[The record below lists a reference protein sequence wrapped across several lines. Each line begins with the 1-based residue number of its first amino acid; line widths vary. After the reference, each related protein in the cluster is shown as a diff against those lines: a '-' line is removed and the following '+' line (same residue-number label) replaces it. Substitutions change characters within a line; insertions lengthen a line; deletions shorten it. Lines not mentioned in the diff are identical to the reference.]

1 MIDNLEKFV
10 KSAVGKRY
18 ELSVSKLLKK
28 KSFIDGP
35 ESEPDRTYFCS
46 ELIAAA
52 YKRVGLLSPE
62 ISSSSY
68 WPGKFK
74 NS

>member
-10 KSAVGKRY
+10 KSAVGKPY
-18 ELSVSKLLKK
+18 SLSITKLFRK

-52 YKRVGLLSPE
+52 YKRAELLSP
-62 ISSSSY
+62 IIASSTY
-68 WPGKFK
+68 WPGIF
-74 NS
+74 